1 MAHPWL
7 TRLLILGIFIGIASA
22 KPSLGWALV
31 IGLGCYVVGMLLWS
45 WMSQRKRNASANR
58 MQTLLFP
65 INQADLAF
73 QIKEAVAGQ
82 DEAADAVAQTVAI
95 ALARPKR
102 TQPVGVF
109 CLAGPP
115 GVGKSYFVQVVAT
128 ILSKMGVFPAESFL
142 FVDMTRH
149 DKNSL
154 FGDKSEDGELV
165 RHLRAYPNSVVL
177 LDEFEKAPPDVQ
189 NGFLIPWN
197 DGLLDAPASGEKLPL
212 CNTLFFLTTN
222 AAYGALCDS
231 LASGQKTDDQRN
243 QALKNALAQE
253 ILSPIVSRIHQIFVF
268 HPLTDMNL
276 AKAVAGMLQE
286 YVRSFDLEIERIE
299 PESILDIVSKHEESG
314 SRDAR
319 TISEIIQSS
328 WGEELRR
335 LTLNNAHKIAV
346 AIDCENTQFKILK
359 TKRH

>member
-1 MAHPWL
+1 MSHPWL
-7 TRLLILGIFIGIASA
+7 TRLLILGVFIGIASA
-22 KPSLGWALV
+22 KPSLGWAIV
-31 IGLGCYVVGMLLWS
+31 IGLGCYVIGMLVWS
-45 WMSQRKRNASANR
+45 WMSQRKRNAPASR
-58 MQTLLFP
+58 LQTLVFP

-82 DEAADAVAQTVAI
+82 NEAADAVAQTVAI

-115 GVGKSYFVQVVAT
+115 GVGKSYFVQVVAS
-128 ILSKMGVFPAESFL
+128 ILGKMSVFPADSFL

-177 LDEFEKAPPDVQ
+177 LDEFEKAPKEVQ
-189 NGFLIPWN
+189 NGFLVPWN

-222 AAYGALCDS
+222 AAYGALCNS
-231 LASGQKTDDQRN
+231 HASGQKMGEQRN

-253 ILSPIVSRIHQIFVF
+253 IPSAIVSRIHQIFVF
-268 HPLTDMNL
+268 HPLAEMNL

-286 YVRSFDLEIERIE
+286 YVRSFGLEIERIE
-299 PESILDIVSKHEESG
+299 PESILDIVGRHEESG

-319 TISEIIQSS
+319 TISEIIQNS

-335 LTLNNAHKIAV
+335 LTHKNAHRIAV
-346 AIDCENTQFKILK
+346 TIDSEKTEFKILE
-359 TKRH
+359 TKRN